1 MTTYYAVC
9 NVYGP
14 ISVRIEAA
22 DDAEAREKFEALD
35 QRAAIDGQRTDAEDD
50 LDICGD
56 GMSEE
61 EFDAALE
68 AAGYTTA
75 CDLSPIVNAHAG
87 TVAHLADGWRLWREA
102 EAEALAVPDITAEDR
117 RLLGELC
124 TRSDSGKHFTETFP
138 AEWLDRME
146 DAGIITISR
155 PTHSA
160 TGIPYSQE
168 YWSVGIM
175 PNVPGI
181 TDEHGCLIGVD
192 D

>member
-22 DDAEAREKFEALD
+22 SDSEAREKFEALD
-35 QRAAIDGQRTDAEDD
+35 QRAAIDEPRTDAEDD

-87 TVAHLADGWRLWREA
+87 TVAHLADGWWLWRGPEEAVAGDQRAPHKILAAIREAVSPATHEYLCGVSRGIEDELIGIAQRDGIDAAVA
-102 EAEALAVPDITAEDR
+102 EAEALTLPEFR
-117 RLLGELC
+117 RLYVNISERWGD
-124 TRSDSGKHFTETFP
+124 RVAGASD
-138 AEWLDRME
+138 D
-146 DAGIITISR
+146 
-155 PTHSA
+155 
-160 TGIPYSQE
+160 
-168 YWSVGIM
+168 
-175 PNVPGI
+175 
-181 TDEHGCLIGVD
+181 
-192 D
+192 